1 MIQIE
6 NLSKTYATP
15 HGQFQALR
23 GINLHIQ
30 QGEVF
35 GIIGPSGAGKST
47 LVQCINLL
55 ERPNEGSI
63 AIGGQALTGLSEAQ
77 LRAQRRRIGMVFQGF
92 NLLSRRTV
100 YGNVA
105 LPLEI
110 AGVAKSEIPARVE
123 RLLALVGLEH
133 LRDRYPSQISGGQKQ
148 RVGIARA
155 LANNP
160 DVLLS
165 DEATSALDPETTHNI
180 LALLR
185 DINRKTGVTV
195 VMITHQME
203 VVREVCDRV
212 AVLSQGEVVEM
223 GSTREVFAQPRH
235 EVTRAM
241 VSAATAS
248 DLTDATLAAVKQRI
262 ETLAAAKPG
271 QAVRLLRLSLT
282 GTDASGSFL
291 SDLST
296 QYSLD
301 VGLVQARVEDIQGV
315 AVGTMF
321 VLAQGAPAAV
331 KDAIAALT
339 ARDITV
345 EEIAHESATDRPA
358 YYVAACHP
366 ADGGRGQ
373 RHRSAGRHSA
383 GLCDWSLCVSLAH
396 VQPLDWFAAPRLAA
410 GLAANWIA
418 GVQRSRPGRYLD
430 HLHLFDLA
438 DGHQHCR
445 RGAARAAGLYER
457 CPRAEPVGVEDC
469 HHHPVPGCTALSADG
484 RAPGRRH
491 CLAGDRSGRNA
502 HRWCRHWFLGLG

>member
-185 DINRKTGVTV
+185 DINRKLGLTV
-195 VMITHQME
+195 VLITHDMA
-203 VVREVCDRV
+203 VIREVCHKVLVLDGGRKVEHGEVWRVFGNPQADATRALLRPLQHDLPADLAARLAPDLAGRTGV
-212 AVLSQGEVVEM
+212 AVLRLRFTGQGRPD
-223 GSTREVFAQPRH
+223 G
-235 EVTRAM
+235 
-241 VSAATAS
+241 VSLQALAA
-248 DLTDATLAAVKQRI
+248 LGPGATL
-262 ETLAAAKPG
+262 LHG
-271 QAVRLLRLSLT
+271 GLDRLR
-282 GTDASGSFL
+282 GH
-291 SDLST
+291 
-296 QYSLD
+296 
-301 VGLVQARVEDIQGV
+301 
-315 AVGTMF
+315 
-321 VLAQGAPAAV
+321 AQGSLLVSVPAAV
-331 KDAIAALT
+331 LQ
-339 ARDITV
+339 
-345 EEIAHESATDRPA
+345 EE
-358 YYVAACHP
+358 
-366 ADGGRGQ
+366 
-373 RHRSAGRHSA
+373 
-383 GLCDWSLCVSLAH
+383 
-396 VQPLDWFAAPRLAA
+396 
-410 GLAANWIA
+410 
-418 GVQRSRPGRYLD
+418 
-430 HLHLFDLA
+430 
-438 DGHQHCR
+438 
-445 RGAARAAGLYER
+445 AARAAL
-457 CPRAEPVGVEDC
+457 
-469 HHHPVPGCTALSADG
+469 LADQIEV
-484 RAPGRRH
+484 
-491 CLAGDRSGRNA
+491 
-502 HRWCRHWFLGLG
+502 LGYVAADA

>member
-1 MIQIE
+1 MIHIQ

-15 HGQFQALR
+15 RGRFEALR
-23 GINLHIQ
+23 GINLRIE
-30 QGEVF
+30 QGEIF

-55 ERPNEGSI
+55 ERPDQGTI
-63 AIGGQALTGLSEAQ
+63 TIGDQVLTGLSEAQ

-92 NLLSRRTV
+92 NLLARRTV

-110 AGVAKSEIPARVE
+110 AGVPKAEIPARVE

-155 LANNP
+155 LANDP

-212 AVLSQGEVVEM
+212 AVLSQGEVIEV
-223 GSTREVFAQPRH
+223 GRTQDVFAQPRH
-235 EVTRAM
+235 DVTRGM

-248 DLTDATLAAVKQRI
+248 DLTEGTLTAVQARI
-262 ETLAAAKPG
+262 AELAAARPD
-271 QAVRLLRLSLT
+271 QAVRLWRLKL
-282 GTDASGSFL
+282 SGSDATGAVL
-291 SDLST
+291 SDLSR
-296 QYSLD
+296 QYALD
-301 VGLVQARVEDIQGV
+301 VSLVQARIEDIKGV
-315 AVGTMF
+315 AVGTLF
-321 VLAQGAPAAV
+321 VLAQGAPQAV
-331 KDAIAALT
+331 KDAHAALT

-345 EEIAHESATDRPA
+345 EEIAHEPATDRPA
-358 YYVAACHP
+358 YHVAA
-366 ADGGRGQ
+366 
-373 RHRSAGRHSA
+373 
-383 GLCDWSLCVSLAH
+383 
-396 VQPLDWFAAPRLAA
+396 
-410 GLAANWIA
+410 
-418 GVQRSRPGRYLD
+418 
-430 HLHLFDLA
+430 
-438 DGHQHCR
+438 
-445 RGAARAAGLYER
+445 
-457 CPRAEPVGVEDC
+457 
-469 HHHPVPGCTALSADG
+469 
-484 RAPGRRH
+484 
-491 CLAGDRSGRNA
+491 
-502 HRWCRHWFLGLG
+502 

>member
-1 MIQIE
+1 MIHIQ

-15 HGQFQALR
+15 HGRFEALR
-23 GINLHIQ
+23 GIDLLIE

-55 ERPNEGSI
+55 ERPDQGTIS
-63 AIGGQALTGLSEAQ
+63 IGGQELTGLTEAQ
-77 LRAQRRRIGMVFQGF
+77 LRSQRRRIGMVFQGF

-110 AGVAKSEIPARVE
+110 AGVPRQDIPAKVE

-155 LANNP
+155 LANDP

-203 VVREVCDRV
+203 VVREICDRV
-212 AVLSQGEVVEM
+212 AVLSHGQVVEI
-223 GSTREVFAQPRH
+223 GRTQDVFASPKH

-248 DLTDATLAAVKQRI
+248 DLTEGTLAVVRERI
-262 ETLAAAKPG
+262 AAEAAARPG
-271 QAVRLLRLSLT
+271 SAVRLWRLSLT
-282 GTDASGSFL
+282 GKNAGGAL
-291 SDLST
+291 ISDLAREHA
-296 QYSLD
+296 LD
-301 VGLVQARVEDIQGV
+301 INLIQARVDDIQGV
-315 AVGTMF
+315 AVGTLF
-321 VLAQGAPAAV
+321 VLAQGAPQAV
-331 KDAIAALT
+331 QGALAAL
-339 ARDITV
+339 AEHDITI
-345 EEIAHESATDRPA
+345 EEIAHEPATDRSA
-358 YYVAACHP
+358 YHVAA
-366 ADGGRGQ
+366 
-373 RHRSAGRHSA
+373 
-383 GLCDWSLCVSLAH
+383 
-396 VQPLDWFAAPRLAA
+396 
-410 GLAANWIA
+410 
-418 GVQRSRPGRYLD
+418 
-430 HLHLFDLA
+430 
-438 DGHQHCR
+438 
-445 RGAARAAGLYER
+445 
-457 CPRAEPVGVEDC
+457 
-469 HHHPVPGCTALSADG
+469 
-484 RAPGRRH
+484 
-491 CLAGDRSGRNA
+491 
-502 HRWCRHWFLGLG
+502 

>member
-1 MIQIE
+1 M
-6 NLSKTYATP
+6 
-15 HGQFQALR
+15 
-23 GINLHIQ
+23 
-30 QGEVF
+30 
-35 GIIGPSGAGKST
+35 
-47 LVQCINLL
+47 
-55 ERPNEGSI
+55 
-63 AIGGQALTGLSEAQ
+63 
-77 LRAQRRRIGMVFQGF
+77 
-92 NLLSRRTV
+92 
-100 YGNVA
+100 
-105 LPLEI
+105 
-110 AGVAKSEIPARVE
+110 
-123 RLLALVGLEH
+123 
-133 LRDRYPSQISGGQKQ
+133 
-148 RVGIARA
+148 GIARA

-321 VLAQGAPAAV
+321 VLAQGTPAAV

-345 EEIAHESATDRPA
+345 EEIAHEPATDRPA
-358 YYVAACHP
+358 YYVAA
-366 ADGGRGQ
+366 
-373 RHRSAGRHSA
+373 
-383 GLCDWSLCVSLAH
+383 
-396 VQPLDWFAAPRLAA
+396 
-410 GLAANWIA
+410 
-418 GVQRSRPGRYLD
+418 
-430 HLHLFDLA
+430 
-438 DGHQHCR
+438 
-445 RGAARAAGLYER
+445 
-457 CPRAEPVGVEDC
+457 
-469 HHHPVPGCTALSADG
+469 
-484 RAPGRRH
+484 
-491 CLAGDRSGRNA
+491 
-502 HRWCRHWFLGLG
+502 

>member
-1 MIQIE
+1 MIHIE

-15 HGQFQALR
+15 HGLFQALR
-23 GINLHIQ
+23 GINLHIE

-63 AIGGQALTGLSEAQ
+63 AIGGQPLTGLGEAQ
-77 LRAQRRRIGMVFQGF
+77 LRAQPSHRHGVPGF

-110 AGVAKSEIPARVE
+110 AGVPKSEIPARVE

-155 LANNP
+155 LANDP

-248 DLTDATLAAVKQRI
+248 DLTDATLAAAKQRI
-262 ETLAAAKPG
+262 ETLAAAQPG
-271 QAVRLLRLSLT
+271 Q
-282 GTDASGSFL
+282 
-291 SDLST
+291 
-296 QYSLD
+296 
-301 VGLVQARVEDIQGV
+301 
-315 AVGTMF
+315 
-321 VLAQGAPAAV
+321 PC
-331 KDAIAALT
+331 
-339 ARDITV
+339 
-345 EEIAHESATDRPA
+345 
-358 YYVAACHP
+358 ACC
-366 ADGGRGQ
+366 A
-373 RHRSAGRHSA
+373 
-383 GLCDWSLCVSLAH
+383 
-396 VQPLDWFAAPRLAA
+396 
-410 GLAANWIA
+410 
-418 GVQRSRPGRYLD
+418 
-430 HLHLFDLA
+430 
-438 DGHQHCR
+438 CR
-445 RGAARAAGLYER
+445 
-457 CPRAEPVGVEDC
+457 
-469 HHHPVPGCTALSADG
+469 
-484 RAPGRRH
+484 
-491 CLAGDRSGRNA
+491 
-502 HRWCRHWFLGLG
+502 

>member
-1 MIQIE
+1 
-6 NLSKTYATP
+6 
-15 HGQFQALR
+15 
-23 GINLHIQ
+23 
-30 QGEVF
+30 
-35 GIIGPSGAGKST
+35 
-47 LVQCINLL
+47 
-55 ERPNEGSI
+55 
-63 AIGGQALTGLSEAQ
+63 
-77 LRAQRRRIGMVFQGF
+77 
-92 NLLSRRTV
+92 
-100 YGNVA
+100 
-105 LPLEI
+105 
-110 AGVAKSEIPARVE
+110 
-123 RLLALVGLEH
+123 VGLEH

-212 AVLSQGEVVEM
+212 AVLSQGEVVEV

-235 EVTRAM
+235 DVTRNM

-248 DLTDATLAAVKQRI
+248 ELTDATLAAVQERI
-262 ETLAAAKPG
+262 RALTAAKPG

-282 GTDASGSFL
+282 GTDASGAFL
-291 SDLST
+291 SDLT
-296 QYSLD
+296 RQFALD

-321 VLAQGAPAAV
+321 VLAQGTPAAL

-358 YYVAACHP
+358 YYVAA
-366 ADGGRGQ
+366 
-373 RHRSAGRHSA
+373 
-383 GLCDWSLCVSLAH
+383 
-396 VQPLDWFAAPRLAA
+396 
-410 GLAANWIA
+410 
-418 GVQRSRPGRYLD
+418 
-430 HLHLFDLA
+430 
-438 DGHQHCR
+438 
-445 RGAARAAGLYER
+445 
-457 CPRAEPVGVEDC
+457 
-469 HHHPVPGCTALSADG
+469 
-484 RAPGRRH
+484 
-491 CLAGDRSGRNA
+491 
-502 HRWCRHWFLGLG
+502 

>member
-1 MIQIE
+1 MIHIE

-23 GINLHIQ
+23 GINLHIE

-55 ERPNEGSI
+55 ERPNEGTI
-63 AIGGQALTGLSEAQ
+63 AIGGQQLTGLNEAQ
-77 LRAQRRRIGMVFQGF
+77 LRGQRRRIGMVFQGF

-110 AGVAKSEIPARVE
+110 AGVAKAEIPARVE

-212 AVLSQGEVVEM
+212 AVLSQGEVVEI

-235 EVTRAM
+235 EVTRGM
-241 VSAATAS
+241 VSGRYRLRPDRRHLGRGQGTHRRADRRQARPGRATVAPVA
-248 DLTDATLAAVKQRI
+248 DRY
-262 ETLAAAKPG
+262 G
-271 QAVRLLRLSLT
+271 
-282 GTDASGSFL
+282 F
-291 SDLST
+291 
-296 QYSLD
+296 
-301 VGLVQARVEDIQGV
+301 VGLVPDRSVQA
-315 AVGTMF
+315 
-321 VLAQGAPAAV
+321 VLAGRGPGAGPSRRYPGRGRGHDVRAGPRRARRGQG
-331 KDAIAALT
+331 
-339 ARDITV
+339 RDCRV
-345 EEIAHESATDRPA
+345 DRP
-358 YYVAACHP
+358 
-366 ADGGRGQ
+366 
-373 RHRSAGRHSA
+373 
-383 GLCDWSLCVSLAH
+383 
-396 VQPLDWFAAPRLAA
+396 
-410 GLAANWIA
+410 
-418 GVQRSRPGRYLD
+418 
-430 HLHLFDLA
+430 
-438 DGHQHCR
+438 
-445 RGAARAAGLYER
+445 
-457 CPRAEPVGVEDC
+457 
-469 HHHPVPGCTALSADG
+469 
-484 RAPGRRH
+484 
-491 CLAGDRSGRNA
+491 
-502 HRWCRHWFLGLG
+502 